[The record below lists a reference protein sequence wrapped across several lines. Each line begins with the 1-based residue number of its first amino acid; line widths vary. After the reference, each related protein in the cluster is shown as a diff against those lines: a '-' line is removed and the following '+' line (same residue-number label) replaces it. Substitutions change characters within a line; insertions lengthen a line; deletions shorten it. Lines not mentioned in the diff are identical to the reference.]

1 MPPLHIL
8 SVAAAGAVAGLA
20 SIPHCMGM
28 CGPLVAGV
36 CAGPREGAQYQLG
49 RTLSYGTLGALAG
62 GLMALSLSSLPVR
75 LASQLLSVTMAVGL
89 LWMAFRLAR
98 SARGPVTPS
107 ESDASSQGALVP
119 LRTKPKTRTTPSRW
133 VRLVQPFLASPL
145 LVGAL
150 SALLPCAAL
159 LNVGVL
165 AAASG
170 SAAAGALVGV
180 GFAATTGVGLATSVW
195 ASTLLRQSRAGS
207 LLVAGV
213 LVLGASIVTLRA
225 VPSLVGGASAS
236 EVGPACHT
244 EAFPSTGEGTR

>member
-1 MPPLHIL
+1 
-8 SVAAAGAVAGLA
+8 
-20 SIPHCMGM
+20 MGM

-36 CAGPREGAQYQLG
+36 CGGPREGAQYQLG

-62 GLMALSLSSLPVR
+62 GLVALSLSPLPVR
-75 LASQLLSVTMAVGL
+75 LASQVLSATMALGL
-89 LWMAFRLAR
+89 LWMAFRLAW
-98 SARGPVTPS
+98 SARGQATPS
-107 ESDASSQGALVP
+107 ESEASSQSALVP
-119 LRTKPKTRTTPSRW
+119 LRTKPKTPVTPSRW
-133 VRLVQPFLASPL
+133 VRLVQPFLASPW

-170 SAAAGALVGV
+170 SATAGALTGV
-180 GFAATTGVGLATSVW
+180 GFATTTGVGLATSVW

-225 VPSLVGGASAS
+225 VPSLVGGASS
-236 EVGPACHT
+236 NDGGPACHT
-244 EAFPSTGEGTR
+244 APLASAGEGAP